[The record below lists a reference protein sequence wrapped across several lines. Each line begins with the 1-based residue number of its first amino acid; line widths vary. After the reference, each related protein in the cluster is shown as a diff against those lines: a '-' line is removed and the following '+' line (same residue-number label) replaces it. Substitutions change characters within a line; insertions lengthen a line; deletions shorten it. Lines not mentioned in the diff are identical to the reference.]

1 MMNLVNGLGLMMESE
16 ISIEEVLQTND
27 IEVSAVST
35 ISQEDFYNFNNNVV
49 VMASFVSISLGIVGG
64 LVLGHIFNGIFTD

>member
-1 MMNLVNGLGLMMESE
+1 MMESE

-35 ISQEDFYNFNNNVV
+35 VSQEDFYNFNNNFVV
-49 VMASFVSISLGIVGG
+49 LASFVSISLGIVGG

>member
-1 MMNLVNGLGLMMESE
+1 MMESE
-16 ISIEEVLQTND
+16 LSFEEVLQAND

-35 ISQEDFYNFNNNVV
+35 VSQEDFYNFNNNFVV
-49 VMASFVSISLGIVGG
+49 LASFVSISLGIVGG

>member
-1 MMNLVNGLGLMMESE
+1 MENEVSV
-16 ISIEEVLQTND
+16 EEVLQAND

-35 ISQEDFYNFNNNVV
+35 VSQEDFYNFNNNIVV
-49 VMASFVSISLGIVGG
+49 LASFVSISLGIVGG

>member
-1 MMNLVNGLGLMMESE
+1 MESE
-16 ISIEEVLQTND
+16 LSVEEALQAND

-35 ISQEDFYNFNNNVV
+35 VSQEDFYNFNNNIVV
-49 VMASFVSISLGIVGG
+49 LASFVSISLGIIGG